1 MKGLADLVLLALP
14 ILWAITVH
22 EYAHAWMADRLGDPT
37 ARLAGRLTLN
47 PLKHLDPIGTL
58 LFFIVRIGW
67 AKPVPVQ
74 PLSFRHPRRDMALV
88 AIAGPVSNVLSAFF
102 FGFLARLL
110 PLGGPWH
117 LLLVYFV
124 YINLVL
130 AFFNLIPLFPL
141 DGWTVLKFFLPHE
154 PWVYTLERSGPIL
167 LLLLLVMPAF
177 VGFHPIGQ
185 ILQPLLRI
193 GLKLTLGGAL

>member
-22 EYAHAWMADRLGDPT
+22 EFAHAWAADRLGDPT

-47 PLKHLDPIGTL
+47 PLRHLDPIGTL

-67 AKPVPVQ
+67 AKPVPVN
-74 PLSFRHPRRDMALV
+74 PMYFRNPRRDMALV
-88 AIAGPVSNVLSAFF
+88 AVAGPVSNVLSAFF
-102 FGFLARLL
+102 FGFLARTL
-110 PLGGPWH
+110 PLSGPWH

-141 DGWTVLKFFLPHE
+141 DGWTVLKFFLPRE
-154 PWVYTLERSGPIL
+154 PWIYTLERSGPVL

-185 ILQPLLRI
+185 FLQPLLRI
-193 GLKLTLGGAL
+193 GLKLTLGGAM